1 MMLAPIELLPVNIV
15 QLLMLFVSLLAIAML
30 RGQPRYTG
38 LVLAFL
44 VQALAVLFNFLEE
57 LRFVPVFV
65 TPAMSLAGGPSLYL
79 FVRVLVRPEQPLA
92 WRDAVHFVPA
102 LIALFFASHI
112 GWVLAIGALSQL
124 IYLKLSLVLLLRYE
138 RAIKER
144 RADTERLQLRWL
156 MWLLFTL
163 MGLIVIEIVRANLQP
178 FLPYE
183 LRNQWYFID
192 QVILLLLLAGFLV
205 GIVRQPEIFDD
216 LREFE
221 EAEKVSTEASN
232 EQAVSLFTEI
242 DGLVKR
248 EELFLKP
255 RLALQDIASL
265 TGLNA
270 KDISWAI
277 NHGGQTSFAD
287 YINQLRI
294 AQVVEM
300 AQSQPQRPLLDIAL
314 DAGFSSKSS
323 FNAVFKK
330 QTGMPPSRYLKS
342 LES

>member
-1 MMLAPIELLPVNIV
+1 MMLAPIELLPVNVV
-15 QLLMLFVSLLAIAML
+15 QLLMLFVSVLAIAML
-30 RGQPRYTG
+30 RGQHRYSG
-38 LVLAFL
+38 LLLAFL

-57 LRFVPVFV
+57 LRFVPVLV

-79 FVRVLVRPEQPLA
+79 FVRVLVRPEQPLV

-102 LIALFFASHI
+102 LVALFFASHI
-112 GWVLAIGALSQL
+112 GWALALGALSQL

-192 QVILLLLLAGFLV
+192 QVILLLLLASFLV
-205 GIVRQPEIFDD
+205 GIIRQPEVFDD

-221 EAEKVSTEASN
+221 EAEKANTQASN
-232 EQAVSLFTEI
+232 EQALSLFTEI
-242 DGLVKR
+242 DSLVKT

-277 NHGGQTSFAD
+277 NQGGQTSFAD

-300 AQSQPQRPLLDIAL
+300 AQSQPQKSLLDIAL

>member
-1 MMLAPIELLPVNIV
+1 MMLAPIELLPVNSV

-102 LIALFFASHI
+102 FIALFFASYI
-112 GWVLAIGALSQL
+112 GWVLALGALSQL

-144 RADTERLQLRWL
+144 RADSERLQLRWL

-300 AQSQPQRPLLDIAL
+300 AQSQPQRLLLDIAL

>member
-1 MMLAPIELLPVNIV
+1 MMLAPLKLLPVNIV
-15 QLLMLFVSLLAIAML
+15 QLLMLFVSLMAIAML
-30 RGQPRYTG
+30 RGQPRYIS

-44 VQALAVLFNFLEE
+44 VQAVAVLFNFLEE
-57 LRFVPVFV
+57 LRFVPVLV
-65 TPAMSLAGGPSLYL
+65 TPAVSLAGGPSLYL
-79 FVRVLVRPEQPLA
+79 FVRVLVRPDQPLV

-102 LIALFFASHI
+102 FIALFFASHI
-112 GWVLAIGALSQL
+112 GWVLALGALSQL

-138 RAIKER
+138 RAIRER

-163 MGLIVIEIVRANLQP
+163 MGLVVIEIVRTNLQP

-192 QVILLLLLAGFLV
+192 QVIMLLLLAGFLV
-205 GIVRQPEIFDD
+205 GIVRQPEVFDD
-216 LREFE
+216 LQEFE
-221 EAEKVSTEASN
+221 EAEKANTQASD
-232 EQAVSLFTEI
+232 EQAVSLFIEI
-242 DGLVKR
+242 DDWVKR
-248 EELFLKP
+248 GELFLKP
-255 RLALQDIASL
+255 RLALQDLATI
-265 TGLNA
+265 TGLNT

-277 NHGGQTSFAD
+277 NQGGQTSFAD

-294 AQVVEM
+294 AKVVEM
-300 AQSQPQRPLLDIAL
+300 AQAQPQKSLLDIAL

>member
-1 MMLAPIELLPVNIV
+1 MMLAPIELMPVNIV
-15 QLLMLFVSLLAIAML
+15 QLLMLFVSILAIAML
-30 RGQPRYTG
+30 RGQRRYVG
-38 LVLAFL
+38 LVLAFS

-57 LRFVPVFV
+57 LRFVPVLV

-79 FVRVLVRPEQPLA
+79 FVRILVRPEQPLV

-102 LIALFFASHI
+102 FIALFFASYI
-112 GWVLAIGALSQL
+112 GWVLALGALSQL
-124 IYLKLSLVLLLRYE
+124 IYLKRSLVLLLRYE

-163 MGLIVIEIVRANLQP
+163 MGLIVIEIIRANLQS
-178 FLPYE
+178 FLPFD

-216 LREFE
+216 LQEFE
-221 EAEKVSTEASN
+221 EAEKANSQASN
-232 EQAVSLFTEI
+232 EQALSLFNEI

-248 EELFLKP
+248 EGLFLRP

-277 NHGGQTSFAD
+277 NQGGQTSFAD

-300 AQSQPQRPLLDIAL
+300 AQSQPQKSLLDIAL